1 MPRRAT
7 ATILKSGL
15 PDRTTLREEIR
26 SVLRRADR
34 SKLTHKVLRRLV
46 ECRLRLAPR
55 ALDGIKSRVHDLA
68 ALLAEEQRSLGGSS
82 AAAGSKK
89 KRPREASGD
98 ADVISMRP
106 VDLPTA
112 ASSRPKKARKTQ
124 QEKFLS
130 WVDMW

>member
-15 PDRTTLREEIR
+15 PDRTTLRDEVR
-26 SVLRRADR
+26 AVLRRADR

-55 ALDGIKSRVHDLA
+55 TLDGIKSRVHDLA
-68 ALLAEEQRSLGGSS
+68 AILAEEERSLVRT
-82 AAAGSKK
+82 AAGLK
-89 KRPREASGD
+89 KRPREEPNSA
-98 ADVISMRP
+98 IITMRP
-106 VDLPTA
+106 VDQPTVA
-112 ASSRPKKARKTQ
+112 DSRPKKARKTQ

>member
-7 ATILKSGL
+7 AIILKSGL
-15 PDRTTLREEIR
+15 PDRTTLRDEIQA
-26 SVLRRADR
+26 VLRRADR

-68 ALLAEEQRSLGGSS
+68 AVLAEEERSLGT
-82 AAAGSKK
+82 AGSR
-89 KRPREASGD
+89 KRPRDDIPGD
-98 ADVISMRP
+98 TAVISMRP
-106 VDLPTA
+106 AEQPA
-112 ASSRPKKARKTQ
+112 ASVSRPKKARKTQ

>member
-15 PDRTTLREEIR
+15 PDRTTLRDEVR
-26 SVLRRADR
+26 AVLRRADR

-55 ALDGIKSRVHDLA
+55 TLDGIKSRVHDLA
-68 ALLAEEQRSLGGSS
+68 AILAEEERSLVGT
-82 AAAGSKK
+82 AAGLK
-89 KRPREASGD
+89 KRPREEPNSA
-98 ADVISMRP
+98 IITMRP
-106 VDLPTA
+106 VDQSTA
-112 ASSRPKKARKTQ
+112 ADSRPKKARKTQ